1 MTKRKWIVLAVC
13 LLALAQGISAQQRLK
28 VGLVLGGGGAK
39 GAAEVGV
46 LKAIEESGIPIDY
59 VAGTSIGSIVGGLY
73 SVGYRAAELDSLFS
87 NQNWLSLLSGREDS
101 YRKKIFKQDEGVTYL
116 FGFPVKNTNKS
127 QISKRHGM
135 LRGEKVLNFLDS
147 LIDVK
152 QVARV
157 GAPLGDSISFDA
169 MPIPFRCVAFDIKQL
184 QEVVLADGDLP
195 LAMRASMAIPGAF
208 RPVELDSARLVDGG
222 MINNLPVDV
231 VRQMGADVVIAIDLQ
246 QNKHDDYKSPLHFL
260 SGLGGVAKWLAE
272 RPDIAKYN
280 VNRTQ
285 ADVYINPVLGDLGV
299 TDFKPAAIQ
308 QMIKIG
314 EQTGQSFLIQLLALK
329 QKVMKGK

>member
-1 MTKRKWIVLAVC
+1 MKRKWLVLVLC
-13 LLALAQGISAQQRLK
+13 LLAMVQGICAQQRLK

-59 VAGTSIGSIVGGLY
+59 IAGTSIGSIVGGLY
-73 SVGYRAAELDSLFS
+73 SMGYRAAELDSLFS
-87 NQNWLSLLSGREDS
+87 NQNWVSLLSGREDS
-101 YRKKIFKQDEGVTYL
+101 FRKKIFKQEEGVTYL
-116 FGFPVKNTNKS
+116 FGFPVKNTNQS
-127 QISKRHGM
+127 RISKRHGM

-152 QVARV
+152 QIARV
-157 GAPLGDSISFDA
+157 GEPLADSVSFDEL
-169 MPIPFRCVAFDIKQL
+169 PIPFRCVAFDIKEM
-184 QEVVLADGDLP
+184 QEVVLGDGDLP

-208 RPVELDSARLVDGG
+208 RPVELDSTRLVDGG

-246 QNKHDDYKSPLHFL
+246 QNKHDDYKSPLRFL

-299 TDFKPAAIQ
+299 TDFKPTAIQ
-308 QMIKIG
+308 QMIRIG
-314 EQTGQSFLIQLLALK
+314 EQAGQSALSQLSSLK

>member
-1 MTKRKWIVLAVC
+1 MKRKWFVLVVC
-13 LLALAQGISAQQRLK
+13 LVALVQGMCAQQRLK

-59 VAGTSIGSIVGGLY
+59 IAGTSIGSIVGGLY
-73 SVGYRAAELDSLFS
+73 SLGYRAADLDSLFS
-87 NQNWLSLLSGREDS
+87 NQNWISLLSGREDA
-101 YRKKIFKQDEGVTYL
+101 YRSKIVKQEDGVTYL

-127 QISKRHGM
+127 KISKRHGM
-135 LRGEKVLNFLDS
+135 LRGEKILAFLDS
-147 LIDVK
+147 LADLK
-152 QVARV
+152 QMART
-157 GAPLGDSISFDA
+157 GQPLDDSLSFDDL
-169 MPIPFRCVAFDIKQL
+169 PIPFRCVAFDIKEL
-184 QEVVLADGDLP
+184 REVILADGNLP

-246 QNKHDDYKSPLHFL
+246 QNKHDDYKSPLRFL
-260 SGLGGVAKWLAE
+260 GGLGGVAKWLAD

-314 EQTGQSFLIQLLALK
+314 EETGQSYLAELQTLK
-329 QKVMKGK
+329 QKVLKGDK